1 MTKTTE
7 TTNSSKTVK
16 KPNFTIEIDV
26 LGKKWKQSGDAI
38 LEALEGFD
46 MDYSEIKSSG
56 FLTVKSGDKEFSKRF
71 NTVQLRRIITN
82 KIVKAHWARN
92 LELLLS

>member
-1 MTKTTE
+1 MTTKTTQP
-7 TTNSSKTVK
+7 KK

-26 LGKKWKQSGDAI
+26 LGKKWKQSGNTMI
-38 LEALEGFD
+38 EALEGFD